1 MAFFNKIIKSW
12 FSRESPAI
20 EVDFSLNGRRVV
32 EVLEHLKRT
41 HGLPKAIKVDNGS
54 EFISKIVDGWAYKNN
69 VRLDFSRPGRPIDN
83 AFIESFNG
91 RVRQECLNQHWF
103 ESIEEAKSVIE
114 KWRIDY
120 NNERPHSSLGF
131 QTPSEYVAKWN
142 MKQTTEKGSF
152 LTLKT
157 VQ

>member
-1 MAFFNKIIKSW
+1 M
-12 FSRESPAI
+12 
-20 EVDFSLNGRRVV
+20 
-32 EVLEHLKRT
+32 
-41 HGLPKAIKVDNGS
+41 DNGS
-54 EFISKIVDGWAYKNN
+54 EFISKVVDGWAYTNN
-69 VRLDFSRPGRPIDN
+69 VKLDFSRPGRPTDN
-83 AFIESFNG
+83 AFIGSFNG

-103 ESIEEAKSVIE
+103 ESLEEAKSVIE

-131 QTPSEYVAKWN
+131 QTPSEYVIKW
-142 MKQTTEKGSF
+142 KTEQITEQGSF